1 MYARSTTVQAQ
12 PDSIDAGI
20 AYLRDE
26 VMPALRDIDGFVGCS
41 MIVDRDTGLCIVT
54 ANYASPEARQ
64 ASAERVM
71 PLRDR
76 AAAVLNAQSVEVAEW
91 EIAGMHRDHRTGD
104 GSCVRTTWLRLD
116 PADLDQMV
124 DIWKHRVLPALE
136 ELDGFCS
143 ASFMV
148 NRESG
153 SAVGTASF
161 DSREALE
168 ASRSQVEGIRTGA
181 AKQARAEVVEV
192 LEHELAVAHLAEP
205 EMV

>member
-1 MYARSTTVQAQ
+1 MYARSTTLHARQG
-12 PDSIDAGI
+12 SIDAGI
-20 AYLRDE
+20 AYFRDE
-26 VMPALRDIDGFVGCS
+26 VMPELRGLDGFVGAS
-41 MIVDRDTGLCIVT
+41 LIVDRETGLCIVT
-54 ANYASPEARQ
+54 ANYSSSEARQ
-64 ASAERVM
+64 ASAETVM

-76 AAAVLNAQSVEVAEW
+76 AAAVLGAETAQVDEW
-91 EIAGMHRDHRTGD
+91 EIAGMHRDHRAGD

-116 PADLDQMV
+116 PADIDQMV
-124 DIWKHRVLPALE
+124 DTWKHRVLPALDD
-136 ELDGFCS
+136 LDGFCS

-153 SAVGTASF
+153 RAVGTATF

-181 AKQARAEVVEV
+181 AKEARAEIVEV
-192 LEHELAVAHLAEP
+192 LEHELALAHLDAP

>member
-1 MYARSTTVQAQ
+1 VYARSTTLHAR
-12 PDSIDAGI
+12 PESIDAGI
-20 AYLRDE
+20 AYFRDE
-26 VMPALRDIDGFVGCS
+26 TMPALRGIDGFVGAS
-41 MIVDRDTGLCIVT
+41 LIIDRETGLCIVT
-54 ANYASPEARQ
+54 ANYASAEARQ
-64 ASAERVM
+64 TSAEKVM

-76 AAAVLNAQSVEVAEW
+76 AAAVLGAESAQVDEW
-91 EIAGMHRDHRTGD
+91 EIVGMHRDHRTGD

-116 PADLDQMV
+116 PAGMDRMV
-124 DIWKHRVLPALE
+124 DVWKHRVLPALE

-153 SAVGTASF
+153 RAVGTASF

-168 ASRSQVEGIRTGA
+168 ASRSRVEGIRTGA
-181 AKQARAEVVEV
+181 AKEARAEVVEV
-192 LEHELAVAHLAEP
+192 LEHELALAHLDEP

>member
-1 MYARSTTVQAQ
+1 VQAQ

-20 AYLRDE
+20 AYFRDE
-26 VMPALRDIDGFVGCS
+26 VMPALQDIDGFVGCS
-41 MIVDRDTGLCIVT
+41 MIVDRDTGRCIVT

-76 AAAVLNAQSVEVAEW
+76 AAAVLNAQSVEVDEW
-91 EIAGMHRDHRTGD
+91 EIAGMHRDHRTGE

-116 PADLDQMV
+116 PADLDRMV
-124 DIWKHRVLPALE
+124 DIWKHRVLPSLE

-143 ASFMV
+143 ASFMID
-148 NRESG
+148 RETG
-153 SAVGTASF
+153 RAVGTASF

-168 ASRSQVEGIRTGA
+168 ASRSPVEVIRAGA
-181 AKQARAEVVEV
+181 AKAGRAEVVDV
-192 LEHELAVAHLAEP
+192 LEHELAVAHLDEP

>member
-20 AYLRDE
+20 AYFRDE
-26 VMPALRDIDGFVGCS
+26 VMPAIQDIDGFVGCS
-41 MIVDRDTGLCIVT
+41 MIVDRDTGRCIVT

-76 AAAVLNAQSVEVAEW
+76 AAAVLNASSVQVDEW
-91 EIAGMHRDHRTGD
+91 EIAGMHRDHRTGE

-116 PADLDQMV
+116 PADLDRMV
-124 DIWKHRVLPALE
+124 DIWKHRVLPSLE
-136 ELDGFCS
+136 GLDGFCS

-148 NRESG
+148 DRETG
-153 SAVGTASF
+153 RAVGTASF

-168 ASRSQVEGIRTGA
+168 ASRSPVEAIRAGA
-181 AKQARAEVVEV
+181 AKEGRAEVVDV
-192 LEHELAVAHLAEP
+192 LEHELAVAHLDEP

>member
-1 MYARSTTVQAQ
+1 VYARSTTVQAQ

-20 AYLRDE
+20 AYFRDE
-26 VMPALRDIDGFVGCS
+26 VMPALRGVDGFVGAS
-41 MIVDRDTGLCIVT
+41 LIVDRGTGQCIVT
-54 ANYASPEARQ
+54 ANYSSPETRA

-76 AAAVLNAQSVEVAEW
+76 AAAVLNATSVEVDEW
-91 EIAGMHRDHRTGD
+91 EIAGMHREHRAGD

-116 PADLDQMV
+116 PADLDRMV
-124 DIWKHRVLPALE
+124 DVWKHRVLPALE

-168 ASRSQVEGIRTGA
+168 ASRSPVEVIRTGA
-181 AKQARAEVVEV
+181 AKEGRAEVVEV

>member
-20 AYLRDE
+20 AYFRDE
-26 VMPALRDIDGFVGCS
+26 VMPALQDIDGFVGCS
-41 MIVDRDTGLCIVT
+41 MIVDRDTGRCIVT

-76 AAAVLNAQSVEVAEW
+76 AAAVLNASSVEVDEW
-91 EIAGMHRDHRTGD
+91 EIAGMHRDHRTGE

-116 PADLDQMV
+116 PADLDRMV
-124 DIWKHRVLPALE
+124 DIWKHRVLPSLE
-136 ELDGFCS
+136 GLDGFCS

-148 NRESG
+148 DRETG
-153 SAVGTASF
+153 RAVGTASF

-168 ASRSQVEGIRTGA
+168 ASRSPVEAIRAGA
-181 AKQARAEVVEV
+181 AKEGRAEVVDV
-192 LEHELAVAHLAEP
+192 LEHELAVAHLDEP

>member
-20 AYLRDE
+20 AYFRDE
-26 VMPALRDIDGFVGCS
+26 VMPALQDIDGFVGCS
-41 MIVDRDTGLCIVT
+41 MIVDRDTGQCIVT

-104 GSCVRTTWLRLD
+104 GACVRTTWLRLD
-116 PADLDQMV
+116 PADLD
-124 DIWKHRVLPALE
+124 DLCSTLLSCARPDAL
-136 ELDGFCS
+136 DRAS
-143 ASFMV
+143 ACLQRFAAV
-148 NRESG
+148 EARG
-153 SAVGTASF
+153 S
-161 DSREALE
+161 D
-168 ASRSQVEGIRTGA
+168 
-181 AKQARAEVVEV
+181 RAT
-192 LEHELAVAHLAEP
+192 
-205 EMV
+205 

>member
-20 AYLRDE
+20 AYFRDE
-26 VMPALRDIDGFVGCS
+26 VMPALQDIDGFVGCS
-41 MIVDRDTGLCIVT
+41 MIVDRDTGRCIVT

-76 AAAVLNAQSVEVAEW
+76 AAAVLNAQSVEVDEW
-91 EIAGMHRDHRTGD
+91 EIAGMHRDHRTGE

-116 PADLDQMV
+116 PADLDRMV
-124 DIWKHRVLPALE
+124 DIWKHRVLPSLE
-136 ELDGFCS
+136 GLDGFCS
-143 ASFMV
+143 ASFMID
-148 NRESG
+148 RETG
-153 SAVGTASF
+153 RAVGTASF

-168 ASRSQVEGIRTGA
+168 ASRSPVEVIRAGA
-181 AKQARAEVVEV
+181 AKAGRAEVVDV
-192 LEHELAVAHLAEP
+192 LEHELAVAHLDEP